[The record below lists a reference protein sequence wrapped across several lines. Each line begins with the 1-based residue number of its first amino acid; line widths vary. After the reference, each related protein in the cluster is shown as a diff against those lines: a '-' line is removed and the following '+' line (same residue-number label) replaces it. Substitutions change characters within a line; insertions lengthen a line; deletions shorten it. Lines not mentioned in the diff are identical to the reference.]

1 MKPKLSPIRI
11 FITQE
16 DRAKLSYL
24 AGDALETPNKIGAEL
39 LTQAIRRNFLERQD
53 QHQAVAAGFVN
64 SEGMQE

>member
-11 FITQE
+11 YITQE

-39 LTQAIRRNFLERQD
+39 LTEAIRTNFLVRQD
-53 QHQAVAAGFVN
+53 HLEAVAAEPVN
-64 SEGMQE
+64 SEGKQ

>member
-39 LTQAIRRNFLERQD
+39 LTQAIRKNFSERQG
-53 QHQAVAAGFVN
+53 QNQAVAADFGN
-64 SEGMQE
+64 SEGMEE

>member
-39 LTQAIRRNFLERQD
+39 LTQAIRKNFAERQG
-53 QHQAVAAGFVN
+53 HNQAVAADFGN
-64 SEGMQE
+64 SDGMQE

>member
-39 LTQAIRRNFLERQD
+39 LTQAIRRNFLEREG
-53 QHQAVAAGFVN
+53 HLEAVAAELQN